1 MNPKPGVT
9 PKQVQSVGTKA
20 PADGAASKK
29 AVLVGTFGNIMEW
42 YDWAVYGYFAPVI
55 SKLFFPAG
63 DRIASLLLTFAVF
76 AIGFVVRPLGALFF
90 GSVSDRL
97 GRKTSLMF
105 TVFLMGLATFM
116 IGVLPTYAQIGIW
129 APVLLILARLLQG
142 LSAGGE
148 WGSSTSFIVE
158 YAPRGKRGLAGSWL
172 EFGSGVSLLLGSL
185 IAAGLNSTLSEQDLY
200 SWGWRLPFI
209 GGVLVGIVGWYLRVR
224 MKDTPFFEGLKQADK
239 VPERP
244 LMDAFRKYP
253 LQLLKT
259 IGFTM
264 HWTVSYYLLLTYMP
278 TYLSEVLKLP
288 FSTSLIVNSVMLAF
302 FSLLIPLVGWLSD
315 RYGRK
320 PLLLGSSIGLAVT
333 VYSLFH
339 LMDDG
344 MIMLLVS
351 QLLLAIFCALY
362 NGPAPTTLAE
372 LFPTQVRA
380 SALSVGYNVAV
391 ATFGGTA
398 PFIATY
404 LVSLTHNPLAPTF
417 YVIGSA
423 LVTTLVLLRIKETYQ
438 TELE

>member
-1 MNPKPGVT
+1 
-9 PKQVQSVGTKA
+9 
-20 PADGAASKK
+20 
-29 AVLVGTFGNIMEW
+29 
-42 YDWAVYGYFAPVI
+42 
-55 SKLFFPAG
+55 
-63 DRIASLLLTFAVF
+63 
-76 AIGFVVRPLGALFF
+76 
-90 GSVSDRL
+90 
-97 GRKTSLMF
+97 
-105 TVFLMGLATFM
+105 
-116 IGVLPTYAQIGIW
+116 
-129 APVLLILARLLQG
+129 
-142 LSAGGE
+142 
-148 WGSSTSFIVE
+148 
-158 YAPRGKRGLAGSWL
+158 
-172 EFGSGVSLLLGSL
+172 LLGSL
-185 IAAGLNSTLSEQDLY
+185 IAAWLNSTLSEQDLY

-209 GGVLVGIVGWYLRVR
+209 GGVLVSIVGWYLRVR
-224 MKDTPFFEGLKQADK
+224 MKDTPFFEGLKRADEL
-239 VPERP
+239 PERP

-315 RYGRK
+315 KYGRK
-320 PLLLGSSIGLAVT
+320 PLLLGSSVGLAVT

-344 MIMLLVS
+344 LTMLLVS
-351 QLLLAIFCALY
+351 QLLLAVFCALY
-362 NGPAPTTLAE
+362 NGPAPATLAE

-404 LVSLTHNPLAPTF
+404 LVSITHNPLAPTF

-423 LVTTLVLLRIKETYQ
+423 LVTSLVLLRIKETYR